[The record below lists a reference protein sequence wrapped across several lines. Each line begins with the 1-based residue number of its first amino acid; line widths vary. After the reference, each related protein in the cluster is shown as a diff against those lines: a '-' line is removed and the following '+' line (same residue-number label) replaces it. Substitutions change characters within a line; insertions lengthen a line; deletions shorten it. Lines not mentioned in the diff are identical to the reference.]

1 MGVLPGSLFAALVIA
16 IPYHSAW
23 LQAAKNQSLT
33 AVEQVDPLE
42 SVIIEISYTTVFAA
56 YILGFLTL
64 FFAKVRLSNWK
75 VAFSSAPSAAN
86 VLTGSVFGGVL
97 CGLAVAPIATL
108 YFGRMDR
115 PEVTPV
121 YLLPGE
127 ILGSAILVFSMVNEL
142 ERLTVSRVITRI
154 LSVIVALMIGAG
166 AATIIFGALF
176 YFGTTEA
183 VMNLIQYYGEESWVL
198 ATGGAIYGIPV
209 GVVLG
214 IVIGE
219 ALLLTNKW
227 AGRPVSDAVEL

>member
-1 MGVLPGSLFAALVIA
+1 
-16 IPYHSAW
+16 
-23 LQAAKNQSLT
+23 
-33 AVEQVDPLE
+33 
-42 SVIIEISYTTVFAA
+42 
-56 YILGFLTL
+56 
-64 FFAKVRLSNWK
+64 
-75 VAFSSAPSAAN
+75 
-86 VLTGSVFGGVL
+86 
-97 CGLAVAPIATL
+97 
-108 YFGRMDR
+108 
-115 PEVTPV
+115 
-121 YLLPGE
+121 
-127 ILGSAILVFSMVNEL
+127 
-142 ERLTVSRVITRI
+142 
-154 LSVIVALMIGAG
+154 MIGAG